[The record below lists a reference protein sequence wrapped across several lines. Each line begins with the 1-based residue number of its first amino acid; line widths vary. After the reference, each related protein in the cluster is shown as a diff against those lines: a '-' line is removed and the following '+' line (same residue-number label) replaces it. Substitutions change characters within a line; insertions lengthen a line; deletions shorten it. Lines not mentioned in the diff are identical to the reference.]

1 MFGSGRP
8 NWTTPPTSFHLSNI
22 EGADLKQEQATQTEV
37 LQTPSAVL
45 CDTNRYWRNIGIEIE
60 NFRYF
65 RYRIG
70 IGIERGVI
78 RGIGIGIGI
87 VRRVSEVL
95 VLVSVL

>member
-1 MFGSGRP
+1 MVGNLLLRCIGIM
-8 NWTTPPTSFHLSNI
+8 TIL
-22 EGADLKQEQATQTEV
+22 G
-37 LQTPSAVL
+37 AVL
-45 CDTNRYWRNIGIEIE
+45 CDTNRYRRNIGIEIE

>member
-1 MFGSGRP
+1 M
-8 NWTTPPTSFHLSNI
+8 
-22 EGADLKQEQATQTEV
+22 
-37 LQTPSAVL
+37 L
-45 CDTNRYWRNIGIEIE
+45 CDTNRYRRNIGIEIE
-60 NFRYF
+60 KFRYF
-65 RYRIG
+65 WYRIG

>member
-1 MFGSGRP
+1 MTF
-8 NWTTPPTSFHLSNI
+8 
-22 EGADLKQEQATQTEV
+22 
-37 LQTPSAVL
+37 SAVL
-45 CDTNRYWRNIGIEIE
+45 CDTNRYRRKIGIGIE

>member
-1 MFGSGRP
+1 MSKNFLGDLAFD
-8 NWTTPPTSFHLSNI
+8 TS
-22 EGADLKQEQATQTEV
+22 
-37 LQTPSAVL
+37 SAVL
-45 CDTNRYWRNIGIEIE
+45 CDTNRYRRNIGIEIE

>member
-1 MFGSGRP
+1 MVVFLYRCFCDDS
-8 NWTTPPTSFHLSNI
+8 
-22 EGADLKQEQATQTEV
+22 LKKVASPGDT
-37 LQTPSAVL
+37 VL
-45 CDTNRYWRNIGIEIE
+45 CDTNRYRRNIGIEIE

>member
-1 MFGSGRP
+1 M
-8 NWTTPPTSFHLSNI
+8 
-22 EGADLKQEQATQTEV
+22 
-37 LQTPSAVL
+37 L
-45 CDTNRYWRNIGIEIE
+45 CDTDRYRNNFSVEIE

-65 RYRIG
+65 WYRIG

>member
-1 MFGSGRP
+1 MQLKGPNGQGVASGIEIGRLAAFQICL
-8 NWTTPPTSFHLSNI
+8 TS
-22 EGADLKQEQATQTEV
+22 
-37 LQTPSAVL
+37 VL
-45 CDTNRYWRNIGIEIE
+45 CDTNRYRRNIGIEIE

>member
-1 MFGSGRP
+1 MNLVSLNFKHRI
-8 NWTTPPTSFHLSNI
+8 T
-22 EGADLKQEQATQTEV
+22 
-37 LQTPSAVL
+37 VL
-45 CDTNRYWRNIGIEIE
+45 CDTNRYRRNIGIEIE
-60 NFRYF
+60 KFRYF
-65 RYRIG
+65 WYRIG

>member
-1 MFGSGRP
+1 MEVLNQKYRFLI
-8 NWTTPPTSFHLSNI
+8 TTP
-22 EGADLKQEQATQTEV
+22 
-37 LQTPSAVL
+37 VL
-45 CDTNRYWRNIGIEIE
+45 CDTNRYRRNIGIEIE

>member
-1 MFGSGRP
+1 MFS
-8 NWTTPPTSFHLSNI
+8 TPYLVKITNKNLN
-22 EGADLKQEQATQTEV
+22 
-37 LQTPSAVL
+37 PSVL
-45 CDTNRYWRNIGIEIE
+45 CDTNRYRRNIGIEIE

>member
-1 MFGSGRP
+1 M
-8 NWTTPPTSFHLSNI
+8 
-22 EGADLKQEQATQTEV
+22 
-37 LQTPSAVL
+37 L
-45 CDTNRYWRNIGIEIE
+45 CDTNRYRRNIGIEIE

-95 VLVSVL
+95 VLVRYCKKSLRGIGIGIGIET